1 MLTLLKGLPSTY
13 NKDLQLDKSI
23 LFQTYDDLKLVF
35 DLTLAV
41 IDTLEVLFLIMQV
54 KLGKKKLYHR

>member
-13 NKDLQLDKSI
+13 NKDLQLDKGI
-23 LFQTYDDLKLVF
+23 LFQTHDDLKLVF

-41 IDTLEVLFLIMQV
+41 IDTLIVV
-54 KLGKKKLYHR
+54 C